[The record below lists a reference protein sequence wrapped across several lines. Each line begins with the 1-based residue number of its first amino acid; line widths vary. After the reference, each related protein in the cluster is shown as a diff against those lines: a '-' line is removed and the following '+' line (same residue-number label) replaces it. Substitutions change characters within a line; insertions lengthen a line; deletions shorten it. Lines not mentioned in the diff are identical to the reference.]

1 MKGKPESGAA
11 GDRQRARSNKF
22 LFLGL
27 FLPVV
32 ALVLL
37 VGNLVA
43 SARMDAHVSK
53 VLEYDGARLHLISGF
68 LGAEILGSLK
78 HLRSLATE
86 AITREALD
94 TPEPAQMQSL
104 ESSFL
109 ILAQRNP
116 LYHQIRW
123 IDEAGRE
130 RARVT
135 RDRDHL
141 GVTAQ
146 PDLQD
151 KSDRYYFKQAST
163 MLPGELYIS
172 RIDLNEERG
181 QVEIPWL
188 PVVRIATPVVDG
200 EQRRRGIIVINI
212 EMKYLFEFVRT
223 TDQADLEVEYQLV
236 NQDGTLLSADF
247 AGVQPEDAVD
257 TAVDL
262 PAAPADVWAHMSD
275 NDTGSLETAD
285 GLWTWRKLSPVN
297 TFKRLTRNSPKHLVA
312 FDQMIADEFTLSLLA
327 HRPVETLE
335 DVRLENLE
343 LITLGAVF
351 VLSIYGLV
359 LAFYLSGAARTRRA
373 EVEAARAKERARDLN
388 RMKELEQRFH
398 RLVEASSIGLLSVDG
413 DGRIEITNGA
423 VELMLG
429 YQRGELEGAN
439 VETLLPA
446 GMREKHVALREQF
459 MREPE
464 ARRMGFGRELNAV
477 RKDNSTIPVEV
488 ALNPYTDD
496 GRPLVLVSII
506 DLSHRQA

>member
-1 MKGKPESGAA
+1 MGAKSEA
-11 GDRQRARSNKF
+11 GQAGNRRRARTNK
-22 LFLGL
+22 LVFLGL
-27 FLPVV
+27 FLPVA

-37 VGNLVA
+37 VGSLVA
-43 SARMDAHVSK
+43 SARMDAHISK

-86 AITREALD
+86 DVTRNALD
-94 TPEPAQMQSL
+94 TAEPAQLRSL

-116 LYHQIRW
+116 LYHQVRW

-135 RDRDHL
+135 RDQDTL

-146 PDLQD
+146 QYLQD
-151 KSDRYYFKQAST
+151 KSDRYYFRQANT
-163 MLPGELYIS
+163 LLPGELYIS

-181 QVEIPWL
+181 QVEIPFL
-188 PVVRIATPVVDG
+188 PVVRIATPVTDSQ
-200 EQRRRGIIVINI
+200 QRRRGIVVINI
-212 EMKYLFEFVRT
+212 KMKYLFEFVRA
-223 TDQADLEVEYQLV
+223 TDQTDLEVEYHLV
-236 NQDGTLLSADF
+236 NQDGTLVSADF
-247 AGVQPEDAVD
+247 EGVQSVDGAD
-257 TAVDL
+257 TAIDL
-262 PAAPADVWAHMSD
+262 PATPSDVWAYMSEKH
-275 NDTGSLETAD
+275 TGSLETKD

-297 TFKRLTRNSPKHLVA
+297 TFKRLTRSSPDYLVA
-312 FDQMIADEFTLSLLA
+312 FDQMIADDFTLSLLA

-335 DVRLENLE
+335 DVRRENLE

-359 LAFYLSGAARTRRA
+359 LAFYLSGTARTRRA

-439 VETLLPA
+439 VETLLPTS
-446 GMREKHVALREQF
+446 MREKHVALREQF

-464 ARRMGFGRELNAV
+464 ARRMGFGRELKAV
-477 RKDNSTIPVEV
+477 KKDNSTIPVEV